1 MEFKEKKREIQK
13 KYEDIIK
20 LIAIE
25 NDVDLGVAYDMF
37 KENVM
42 HNGKYPYFNELE
54 AREDFTELR
63 ELAEKD
69 KK

>member
-42 HNGKYPYFNELE
+42 YNGKYPYFNELE

>member
-1 MEFKEKKREIQK
+1 MEFKKKKREIQK

-37 KENVM
+37 KDNVM
-42 HNGKYPYFNELE
+42 YNGKYPYFNELE
-54 AREDFTELR
+54 AREDFTELI

>member
-20 LIAIE
+20 LIAVE

-42 HNGKYPYFNELE
+42 YNGKYPYFNELE

>member
-37 KENVM
+37 KDNVM
-42 HNGKYPYFNELE
+42 YNGKYPYFNELE

-63 ELAEKD
+63 ELAEK
-69 KK
+69 KKK